1 MLESLK
7 DLEDARHLRIIY
19 LKKFDKAKNSYFL
32 LVRKSYIL
40 VCVYLYRGDVMHTS
54 VETTKMSTKGQV
66 TIPKEIRDFTESGAE
81 TIFTVF
87 LLNKETIILKKL
99 NKQKIVGEFR
109 ALRAKVK
116 SKISEAEVG
125 EIVHKER

>member
-1 MLESLK
+1 
-7 DLEDARHLRIIY
+7 
-19 LKKFDKAKNSYFL
+19 
-32 LVRKSYIL
+32 
-40 VCVYLYRGDVMHTS
+40 MHTS

-66 TIPKEIRDFTESGAE
+66 TIPKETRDFTESGTE

-87 LLNKETIILKKL
+87 PLNKETIILKKL

-116 SKISEAEVG
+116 SKISEAEVN
-125 EIVHKER
+125 EIVHKAR